1 MTPSSPVFRVAST
14 TASAAVLAITV
25 GLFPGGPA
33 AADSPEPT
41 PASTTSPEQCLLV
54 CWSGPANDPEPAGPT
69 RTGKPKNPESPPA
82 PPADPVPAPPEQPA
96 PSDTVLPEPIRHRP
110 PRRPN
115 RKAPPRVRPLRPLP
129 QDLPVPRR
137 PPAPQADRTGT
148 PPSPGP
154 PRPAGWQPSPP
165 AAIRVPAVRP
175 SCPSSPASCCWAP
188 RVLPSSGGA
197 GTGSAPGP
205 TDLPDYLPTS
215 QLRPEHRHRVS
226 GKIGL

>member
-82 PPADPVPAPPEQPA
+82 PPADPVPAPPQQP
-96 PSDTVLPEPIRHRP
+96 PISD
-110 PRRPN
+110 
-115 RKAPPRVRPLRPLP
+115 A
-129 QDLPVPRR
+129 
-137 PPAPQADRTGT
+137 
-148 PPSPGP
+148 
-154 PRPAGWQPSPP
+154 PP
-165 AAIRVPAVRP
+165 AATHPVPAPPAAEPQDTAAGP
-175 SCPSSPASCCWAP
+175 SVAAT
-188 RVLPSSGGA
+188 A
-197 GTGSAPGP
+197 TGSAGSPPPTGASSGQDWNTPVTRSAQASRVAAVTPGRDP
-205 TDLPDYLPTS
+205 GSGGPALLPIIAGVLLLGAAGAS
-215 QLRPEHRHRVS
+215 FIWWGRNRFRPRAH
-226 GKIGL
+226 

>member
-82 PPADPVPAPPEQPA
+82 PPADPVPAPPQQPT
-96 PSDTVLPEPIRHRP
+96 PSDTRP
-110 PRRPN
+110 ART
-115 RKAPPRVRPLRPLP
+115 
-129 QDLPVPRR
+129 D
-137 PPAPQADRTGT
+137 PAPA
-148 PPSPGP
+148 
-154 PRPAGWQPSPP
+154 AP
-165 AAIRVPAVRP
+165 AAEPEGTAAGP
-175 SCPSSPASCCWAP
+175 SVAAT
-188 RVLPSSGGA
+188 A
-197 GTGSAPGP
+197 TGSAGSPPPTGASSGQDWNTPVTRSAQASRVAAVTPGRDP
-205 TDLPDYLPTS
+205 GSGGPALLPIIAGVLLLGAAGAS
-215 QLRPEHRHRVS
+215 FIWWGRNRFRPRAH
-226 GKIGL
+226 

>member
-96 PSDTVLPEPIRHRP
+96 PSDT
-110 PRRPN
+110 
-115 RKAPPRVRPLRPLP
+115 
-129 QDLPVPRR
+129 
-137 PPAPQADRTGT
+137 
-148 PPSPGP
+148 
-154 PRPAGWQPSPP
+154 RPAGTDPAP
-165 AAIRVPAVRP
+165 AAPAAEPEGTAAGP
-175 SCPSSPASCCWAP
+175 SVAAT
-188 RVLPSSGGA
+188 A
-197 GTGSAPGP
+197 TGSAGSPPPTGTSSGQDWNTPVTRSAQASRVAAVTPGRDP
-205 TDLPDYLPTS
+205 GSGGPALLPIIAGVLLLGAAGAS
-215 QLRPEHRHRVS
+215 FIWWGRNRFRPRAH
-226 GKIGL
+226 